1 MMKTIYL
8 INKRQFER
16 EAAYE
21 AALNLVDRLEPPR
34 IGGRGEALAAHLYST
49 DGQLLQTLDEVVQA
63 ILDNNLAV
71 TDRLA
76 MELAA

>member
-1 MMKTIYL
+1 MTTIYL
-8 INKRQFER
+8 VNKHQFER

-34 IGGRGEALAAHLYST
+34 IGGRGEALAAHLYSA
-49 DGQLLQTLDEVVQA
+49 DGQLLQTLDEIVRA
-63 ILDNNLAV
+63 ILDNNLAGA
-71 TDRLA
+71 DRLA